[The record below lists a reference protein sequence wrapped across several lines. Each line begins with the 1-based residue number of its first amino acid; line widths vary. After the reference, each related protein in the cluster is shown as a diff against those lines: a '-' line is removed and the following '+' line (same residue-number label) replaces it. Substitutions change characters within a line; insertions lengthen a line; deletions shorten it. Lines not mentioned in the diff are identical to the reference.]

1 MKVRSAILLLSGMLL
16 VSLVPASLALEASQ
30 AGMEP
35 PKLRVLLGKSLI
47 VNSDQPLRRVA
58 VSNPAVASALIIT
71 ERQVLINGLRAG
83 IVSLILWTQEE
94 QPRTFDLQVLL
105 DLARAREVVKRIVP
119 DEPIEVSQTGGALV
133 LTGTVSS
140 PVAKSRAGAVA
151 ATQSNNVVNL
161 LAVAENRD
169 MVLLQ
174 VRFAEIDRQR
184 AREFGFNIFST
195 GGANTF
201 GTLSTQ
207 QFGPAS
213 VSGTVGGAIGAPLSG
228 STGEF
233 RLQDVLNL
241 FLFRTDINLGLTIKA
256 LEAQNLLQIL
266 VEPNIL
272 ALNGQEASFLAGGE
286 FPFPVIQ
293 GGQSN
298 AITIQFREFGI
309 RLIFTPEIELDGL
322 IRLKVLP
329 EVSSL
334 DFANAVSISG
344 FLIPALATR
353 RAETQVE
360 LRDGQSFAIAGLLDN
375 RLIKSASKIPLLG
388 DIPVLGKLFKSY
400 SIDHSNTELLVTVT
414 PRLVNALEVDQL
426 PPEGPTFPIP
436 FMDVEQWDDEIGTK
450 KAEPTSGGS

>member
-1 MKVRSAILLLSGMLL
+1 MKVRSTILLLSGMLL

-47 VNSDQPLRRVA
+47 VNSDEPLRRVS
-58 VSNPAVASALIIT
+58 VSDPRVASALIIT
-71 ERQVLINGLRAG
+71 ERQVLIHGLRAG

-94 QPRTFDLQVLL
+94 QPRTFDLEVLL
-105 DLARAREVVKRIVP
+105 DLARAREVVRRIVP
-119 DEPIEVSQTGGALV
+119 DEPIEVSQTGGALI

-140 PVAKSRAGAVA
+140 PVAVSRAGAVA

-174 VRFAEIDRQR
+174 VRFAEVDRQR
-184 AREFGFNIFST
+184 SREFGFNIFST
-195 GGANTF
+195 GGVNTF

-207 QFGPAS
+207 QFGPPA

-233 RLQDVLNL
+233 RIQDLLNV
-241 FLFRTDINLGLTIKA
+241 FLFRTDINLGLTIRA
-256 LEAQNLLQIL
+256 LEQQNLLQIL
-266 VEPNIL
+266 AEPNIL

-309 RLIFTPEIELDGL
+309 RLIFTPEIQLDGL
-322 IRLKVLP
+322 IRLTVLP

-344 FLIPALATR
+344 FLIPALSTR
-353 RAETQVE
+353 RAETQIE

-375 RLIKSASKIPLLG
+375 RLIKTASKIPLLG
-388 DIPVLGKLFKSY
+388 DIPVLGKLFRSY
-400 SIDHSNTELLVTVT
+400 SIDKNNSELLVTVT
-414 PRLVNALEVDQL
+414 PHLVNALEVDQL
-426 PPEGPTFPIP
+426 PEGPNFPIP
-436 FMDVEQWDDEIGTK
+436 FMDVERWDETVGK
-450 KAEPTSGGS
+450 EKAEATSGGS

>member
-1 MKVRSAILLLSGMLL
+1 MKVRSTILLLSGMLL
-16 VSLVPASLALEASQ
+16 VSLVPASLVLEASQ

-47 VNSDQPLRRVA
+47 VNSDEPLRRVS
-58 VSNPAVASALIIT
+58 VSNPEIAAALVIT
-71 ERQVLINGLRAG
+71 ERQVLIHGLRAE

-94 QPRTFDLQVLL
+94 QPRTFDLEVLL
-105 DLARAREVVKRIVP
+105 DLARAREVVKRMVP
-119 DEPIEVSQTGGALV
+119 DEPIEVSQTGGALI

-140 PVAKSRAGAVA
+140 PVAESRALAVA
-151 ATQSNNVVNL
+151 RTQSNNVVNL
-161 LAVAENRD
+161 LGVAENRD

-174 VRFAEIDRQR
+174 VRFAEVDRAR
-184 AREFGFNIFST
+184 SREFGINIFST

-201 GTLSTQ
+201 GTLTTQ
-207 QFGPAS
+207 QFGA
-213 VSGTVGGAIGAPLSG
+213 VSSPGTVGGVIGGELSG

-233 RLQDVLNL
+233 RLGELLNL
-241 FLFRTDINLGLTIKA
+241 FVFRTDINLGMTIRA

-266 VEPNIL
+266 AEPNIL

-309 RLIFTPEIELDGL
+309 RLVFTPEIQLDGL

-334 DFANAVSISG
+334 DFANAVSIAG
-344 FLIPALATR
+344 FLIPALSTR
-353 RAETQVE
+353 RAETMVE

-375 RLIKSASKIPLLG
+375 RLIKTANKIPLLG
-388 DIPVLGKLFKSY
+388 DIPVLGKLFRSY
-400 SIDHSNTELLVTVT
+400 SIDKSNTELLVTVT

-426 PPEGPTFPIP
+426 PEGPNFPIP
-436 FMDVEQWDDEIGTK
+436 FMDVDRWDETVGKK

>member
-1 MKVRSAILLLSGMLL
+1 MKVRSTILLLSGMLL
-16 VSLVPASLALEASQ
+16 VSLVPASLVLEASQ

-47 VNSDQPLRRVA
+47 VNSDEPLRRVS
-58 VSNPAVASALIIT
+58 VSNPEIAAALVIT
-71 ERQVLINGLRAG
+71 ERQVLIHGLRAG

-94 QPRTFDLQVLL
+94 QPRAFDLEVLL
-105 DLARAREVVKRIVP
+105 DLARAREVVKRMVP
-119 DEPIEVSQTGGALV
+119 DEPIEVSQTGGALI

-140 PVAKSRAGAVA
+140 PVAESRALAVA
-151 ATQSNNVVNL
+151 RTQSNHVVNL
-161 LAVAENRD
+161 LGVAENRD

-174 VRFAEIDRQR
+174 VRFAEVDRQR
-184 AREFGFNIFST
+184 SREFGINIFST

-201 GTLSTQ
+201 GTLTTQ
-207 QFGPAS
+207 QFGTISNA
-213 VSGTVGGAIGAPLSG
+213 GTVGGIIGGDLSG

-233 RLQDVLNL
+233 RLGDLLNL
-241 FLFRTDINLGLTIKA
+241 FVFRTDINLGMTLRA

-266 VEPNIL
+266 AEPNIL

-309 RLIFTPEIELDGL
+309 RLIFTPEIQLDGL

-334 DFANAVSISG
+334 DFANAVSIAG
-344 FLIPALATR
+344 FLIPALSTR
-353 RAETQVE
+353 RAETMVE

-375 RLIKSASKIPLLG
+375 RLIKTANKIPLLG
-388 DIPVLGKLFKSY
+388 DIPVLGKLFRSY
-400 SIDHSNTELLVTVT
+400 SIDKSNTELLVTVT

-426 PPEGPTFPIP
+426 PEGPNFPIP
-436 FMDVEQWDDEIGTK
+436 FMDVDRWDETVGKK